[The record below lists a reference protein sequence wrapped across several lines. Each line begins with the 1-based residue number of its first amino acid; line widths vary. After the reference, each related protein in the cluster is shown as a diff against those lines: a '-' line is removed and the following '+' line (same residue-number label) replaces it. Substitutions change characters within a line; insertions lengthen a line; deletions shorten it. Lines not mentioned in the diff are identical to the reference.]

1 MPSFVTSLPGHVN
14 WELGRRG
21 ECGEGGKRTL
31 PEDGG
36 DFYEAACREHVVCV
50 VLDEVAVDHVA
61 VWEDWVAACST
72 WNGHSTVVLGD
83 DFDV

>member
-1 MPSFVTSLPGHVN
+1 MPSFVTSL
-14 WELGRRG
+14 RG
-21 ECGEGGKRTL
+21 LVSCGVGKERGKGTL

-61 VWEDWVAACST
+61 VWEDWVATCST
-72 WNGHSTVVLGD
+72 WNGHNIVVLGD
-83 DFDV
+83 NFDV